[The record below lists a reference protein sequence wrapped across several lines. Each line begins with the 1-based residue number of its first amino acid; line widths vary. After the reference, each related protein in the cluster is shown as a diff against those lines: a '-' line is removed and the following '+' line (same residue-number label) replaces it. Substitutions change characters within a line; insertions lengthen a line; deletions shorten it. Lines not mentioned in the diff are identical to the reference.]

1 MLLTTAMRRNREV
14 ALEGQA
20 RLADLMGVR
29 KSGSSDAE
37 AAEEATQAVDSFLRS
52 IGVASRIR
60 DLNVPES
67 DLEAIARDDAA
78 QPSFG
83 EASRRITDVAELT
96 RFLQEAW

>member
-1 MLLTTAMRRNREV
+1 MLLTTSMRRNREV

-20 RLADLMGVR
+20 RLADIMGVR
-29 KSGSSDAE
+29 KGGMSDAE

-52 IGVASRIR
+52 IGVPSRIR
-60 DLNVPES
+60 DLDVPEA

-83 EASRRITDVAELT
+83 EGSRRITDAAELT

>member
-1 MLLTTAMRRNREV
+1 
-14 ALEGQA
+14 
-20 RLADLMGVR
+20 MGVR
-29 KSGSSDAE
+29 KSGASDAE
-37 AAEEATQAVDSFLRS
+37 AAEEATQAMDSFLRS
-52 IGVASRIR
+52 IGMASRIR
-60 DLNVPES
+60 DLDVPEA